1 MPPALKA
8 LSLSHWATGE
18 GTSVGQHLTG
28 WVRILQGA
36 GCDLSQHSA
45 HGPSLSQSGFTSV
58 GVNAG

>member
-1 MPPALKA
+1 MPPALIA

-18 GTSVGQHLTG
+18 GTSVGQHLIG

-45 HGPSLSQSGFTSV
+45 HGRLSHSQDSRV
-58 GVNAG
+58 